1 MCSSDLQ
8 KELEQEPEEAE
19 KPAQLLVVPLAR
31 LDRRELAQVRLVGLG
46 AKRAHGRHRAPHR
59 ARQQTD
65 RRRARGEA
73 HAERVIGVLEEMID
87 NRGLACLV
95 SEIGHTPKA
104 LRKPKT
110 VVITSKLDGV
120 ISHADSV
127 LRMD

>member
-1 MCSSDLQ
+1 M
-8 KELEQEPEEAE
+8 
-19 KPAQLLVVPLAR
+19 
-31 LDRRELAQVRLVGLG
+31 
-46 AKRAHGRHRAPHR
+46 
-59 ARQQTD
+59 
-65 RRRARGEA
+65 
-73 HAERVIGVLEEMID
+73 IGVLEEMID

-120 ISHADSV
+120 ITHADSV

>member
-1 MCSSDLQ
+1 MCCVWGCGSSFSIRRDHT
-8 KELEQEPEEAE
+8 PAARAV
-19 KPAQLLVVPLAR
+19 PAQ
-31 LDRRELAQVRLVGLG
+31 
-46 AKRAHGRHRAPHR
+46 
-59 ARQQTD
+59 
-65 RRRARGEA
+65 A
-73 HAERVIGVLEEMID
+73 HAERVIGVLQEMID